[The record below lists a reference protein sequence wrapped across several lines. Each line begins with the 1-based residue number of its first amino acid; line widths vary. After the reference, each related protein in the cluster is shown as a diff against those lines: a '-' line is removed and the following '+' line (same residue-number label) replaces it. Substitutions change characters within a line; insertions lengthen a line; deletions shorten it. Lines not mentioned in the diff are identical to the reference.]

1 MIYLQLGILLLVAA
15 AGTATAL
22 TYDHSKQV
30 IGLTFFGL
38 TLGVMFFVFQA
49 PDVALSQVV
58 VGTVLLPLM
67 FLLCLSRLRAE
78 DLRASRQPGRGDK
91 EEQREQR
98 QQGGQ

>member
-1 MIYLQLGILLLVAA
+1 VIYLQLGILLLVAA
-15 AGTATAL
+15 SGTATAL

-38 TLGVMFFVFQA
+38 MLSIMFFVFQA
-49 PDVALSQVV
+49 PDVALSQIV

-78 DLRASRQPGRGDK
+78 DVRAERHTDRGDK
-91 EEQREQR
+91 EERRER
-98 QQGGQ
+98 RKQGGE